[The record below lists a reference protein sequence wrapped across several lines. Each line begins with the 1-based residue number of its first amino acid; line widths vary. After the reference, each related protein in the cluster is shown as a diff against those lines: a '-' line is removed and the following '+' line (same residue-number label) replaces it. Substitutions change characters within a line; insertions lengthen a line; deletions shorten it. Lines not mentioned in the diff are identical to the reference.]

1 MYMKD
6 KKVKSEIVQVETDK
20 DIWIYNYGSDRLQQ
34 ARTLDYECEAQYLQE
49 RLQFEYPGF
58 KINTGSQAEK
68 VDFPSQSAIKQSF
81 QWDNAY
87 VAKNYIDGEV
97 IAIDRY
103 LGKYQIIKPTRY
115 LLNSF
120 FNIFSFS
127 NFYSPIVIVSIYT
140 VLMLIGIYL

>member
-1 MYMKD
+1 MYMKA

-97 IAIDRY
+97 IAIECY

-115 LLNSF
+115 SLNLII
-120 FNIFSFS
+120 NIFKI
-127 NFYSPIVIVSIYT
+127 NNYYSPFIIVSICT
-140 VLMLIGIYL
+140 MLILLSLYV